1 MSTSGVAGEGRV
13 GGGVHVAGEMVT
25 STLHELE
32 ATSESVLNANSA
44 GNSAGIPTVC
54 ICVKNVC
61 DT

>member
-1 MSTSGVAGEGRV
+1 MSTTGVAGEGV
-13 GGGVHVAGEMVT
+13 GGGVVHVAGDMVT

-44 GNSAGIPTVC
+44 GNGADIPAVC
-54 ICVKNVC
+54 ICVTNVC